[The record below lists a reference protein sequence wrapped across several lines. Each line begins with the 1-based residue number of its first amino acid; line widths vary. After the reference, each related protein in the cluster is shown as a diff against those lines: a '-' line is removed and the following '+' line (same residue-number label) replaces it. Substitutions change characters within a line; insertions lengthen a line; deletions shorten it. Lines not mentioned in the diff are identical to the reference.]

1 MFDTQKNNILLIH
14 IEINWNT
21 TKRPIFL
28 TVFAYICLICPVGVG
43 GPSWE
48 QLRSTHWSAHQRRTR
63 SIISNLI
70 KFAIPRESIQ
80 LDDQYHDLNGHH
92 NWVCIKYAIKRFTTN
107 HSNQINTDSN
117 NKYLMSRGEMAMKY
131 FYYILPD
138 SMSSAVRVHA
148 PCVLLRLPPLY
159 YFLCI
164 WRDRIYI
171 MKCPLYFCLFY
182 SASFVKYQ
190 KLVCVLDPN
199 H

>member
-1 MFDTQKNNILLIH
+1 MSSDFFYNNYRKALPKSAIDGYVWH
-14 IEINWNT
+14 
-21 TKRPIFL
+21 TKKLYFTDSYRNKLKHNKTANFL

-80 LDDQYHDLNGHH
+80 LDDQYRDLNGHH

-107 HSNQINTDSN
+107 HSNQINTDAN

-138 SMSSAVRVHA
+138 
-148 PCVLLRLPPLY
+148 
-159 YFLCI
+159 
-164 WRDRIYI
+164 
-171 MKCPLYFCLFY
+171 
-182 SASFVKYQ
+182 
-190 KLVCVLDPN
+190 
-199 H
+199 